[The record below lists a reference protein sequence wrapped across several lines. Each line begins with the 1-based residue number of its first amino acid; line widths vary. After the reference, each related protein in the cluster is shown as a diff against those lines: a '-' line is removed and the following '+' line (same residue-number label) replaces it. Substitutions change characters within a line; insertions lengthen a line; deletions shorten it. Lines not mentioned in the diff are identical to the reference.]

1 MKFSPPRLEECLEI
15 AEFGQSLVWDIRSNR
30 FGVVYARIE
39 IEFDRLPNKAHG
51 RAQASR
57 LVVVCL
63 VENPARHF

>member
-1 MKFSPPRLEECLEI
+1 M
-15 AEFGQSLVWDIRSNR
+15 LVSDIRSNR
-30 FGVVYARIE
+30 FGLVDARIE
-39 IEFDRLPNKAHG
+39 IEFNQLPKKTRG

>member
-1 MKFSPPRLEECLEI
+1 
-15 AEFGQSLVWDIRSNR
+15 VDT
-30 FGVVYARIE
+30 RIE
-39 IEFDRLPNKAHG
+39 IEFNRPPKKTHG